1 MRDFARTSS
10 AVGLVLAMAGVW
22 CTPGLAR
29 AQAATDEAPLT
40 LEAAFDRAAAA
51 NPDVAAAR
59 LRQLAATQA
68 VAVARQRP
76 NPDVRVEFERET
88 PTQAYGVAMPVELGG
103 KRSRRIALGTAGVDV
118 SGAETARAGLET
130 HAAVRQTYFAVVA
143 ADAKLALLHELRDI
157 ATRARDA
164 AQGRFDAGGAPR
176 LEVLQAELAQ
186 ADAENQ
192 ATAARGDAEAARA
205 RLRALLALPPQVPL
219 ALATSIGAGIAEAVG
234 QPAAGVEATQATIAV
249 LDAQLREQRARVALT
264 SALLVPDLAPEATIT
279 RGAEPEFST
288 GWRVA
293 LGVTVPLF
301 TRNRAAV
308 KLEEA
313 TLGAMTAERNA
324 AATRLAGDRAAAQ
337 AVTAALAQQYLRFQ
351 SDIVPRA
358 IEVERL
364 AEDAYRLGRT
374 GIAAFLQALQ
384 TSRDVRLRMLQTA
397 ADFQSARADLE
408 RALGAPLP

>member
-1 MRDFARTSS
+1 MF
-10 AVGLVLAMAGVW
+10 
-22 CTPGLAR
+22 R
-29 AQAATDEAPLT
+29 AQ
-40 LEAAFDRAAAA
+40 
-51 NPDVAAAR
+51 
-59 LRQLAATQA
+59 
-68 VAVARQRP
+68 
-76 NPDVRVEFERET
+76 
-88 PTQAYGVAMPVELGG
+88 
-103 KRSRRIALGTAGVDV
+103 
-118 SGAETARAGLET
+118 
-130 HAAVRQTYFAVVA
+130 
-143 ADAKLALLHELRDI
+143 
-157 ATRARDA
+157 
-164 AQGRFDAGGAPR
+164 
-176 LEVLQAELAQ
+176 LQ
-186 ADAENQ
+186 
-192 ATAARGDAEAARA
+192 
-205 RLRALLALPPQVPL
+205 
-219 ALATSIGAGIAEAVG
+219 
-234 QPAAGVEATQATIAV
+234 
-249 LDAQLREQRARVALT
+249 EQRARVALA

-313 TLGAMTAERNA
+313 TLGAMTAERDA
-324 AATRLAGDRAAAQ
+324 AVTRLAGDQAAAQ
-337 AVTAALAQQYLRFQ
+337 AVTDALAQQYLRFQ